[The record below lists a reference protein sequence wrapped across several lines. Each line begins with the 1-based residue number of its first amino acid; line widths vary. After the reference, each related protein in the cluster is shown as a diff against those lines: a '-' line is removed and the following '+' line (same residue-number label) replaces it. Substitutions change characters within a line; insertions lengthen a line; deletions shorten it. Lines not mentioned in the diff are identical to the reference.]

1 MMEGR
6 DMEPTDRDRIEAGW
20 ATRMGVFPK
29 DLATKLDEFPENTP
43 FKDLPPDVAEEGQA
57 YIFGSMMVEAGA
69 AFTIIDAINTFDKL
83 IPDEGLDQMSI
94 PQAVSALKQKRN
106 ERDTDHKDQIKKRKA
121 VSSAQSGLDRKVAQ
135 QQREIDE
142 LKAKLDAERQRADK
156 AERERDELRD
166 AILKAE

>member
-6 DMEPTDRDRIEAGW
+6 NMEPTDRDRIEAGW

-57 YIFGSMMVEAGA
+57 YIFGYMISA
-69 AFTIIDAINTFDKL
+69 AAERMNILKAINTFDKL
-83 IPDEGLDQMSI
+83 LPDADLGQMSI

-106 ERDTDHKDQIKKRKA
+106 ERDADHKDQIKKRKS